1 MRRSLLALL
10 VIAAFSAAACDNSG
24 TTATSPTVP
33 LKSETFTGTIAV
45 VGGSS
50 TGINFTA
57 SAAGEVDVT
66 ISSLGP
72 PATIAMGLALGVPS
86 TVDTSCA
93 ITTGSGTQV
102 QASATPLVSSVPSA
116 GPYCLR
122 LFDVGQMTGP
132 INYTITVAHP

>member
-1 MRRSLLALL
+1 MRRLLPVLLAL
-10 VIAAFSAAACDNSG
+10 VTVAAAACDNSSG
-24 TTATSPTVP
+24 TTAPSVV
-33 LKSETFTGTIAV
+33 LKSETFTGTIA

-57 SAAGEVDVT
+57 SQAGEVDVT
-66 ISSLGP
+66 VSSLGP
-72 PATIAMGLALGVPS
+72 PATISMGLAIGVPS

-93 ITTGSGTQV
+93 VTTGSGTQV
-102 QASATPLVSSVPSA
+102 QASANVLVSSVSSA

-122 LFDVGQMTGP
+122 LFDIGQMTAP